1 MKILKSQREQFNQVI
16 DLVSAMTIAIHTNN
30 REAYE
35 AAVKKLKGVL
45 R

>member
-1 MKILKSQREQFNQVI
+1 MKILKSQREQFNKVI
-16 DLVSAMTIAIHTNN
+16 ELISDMTLAIHTNN